1 MGYLNTLWNQRDAY
15 KRYTRRYFG
24 TEGMNIPGVCTLTG
38 EPMGG
43 WIQYSM
49 SQTVAAWLAQHFY
62 LQWKYSADRTFLKE
76 RAYPFIKDVAIYLE
90 QISKLPPKEYVNWN
104 SVQVPKY
111 STTPCKRG
119 SAT

>member
-1 MGYLNTLWNQRDAY
+1 
-15 KRYTRRYFG
+15 
-24 TEGMNIPGVCTLTG
+24 
-38 EPMGG
+38 MGG

-90 QISKLPPKEYVNWN
+90 QISEVTPKEYVNWN

>member
-1 MGYLNTLWNQRDAY
+1 
-15 KRYTRRYFG
+15 
-24 TEGMNIPGVCTLTG
+24 
-38 EPMGG
+38 MGG

-90 QISKLPPKEYVNWN
+90 QISEVTPEGVRKLEFSSSPEIFDN
-104 SVQVPKY
+104 SLQAWFSDMTNYDLAMMHFLFKAA
-111 STTPCKRG
+111 SELAHELNLADEAG
-119 SAT
+119 HLSLIHI